1 MCKKRAIEEQ
11 KKRRCVK
18 EERKNKLKKLNEG
31 EKDREERGV
40 GIRTKIKGED
50 IKDDENGKQYEEER
64 NNDDDDDDENTKTT
78 HKIYSGIN
86 NRRKVKNGSNKGK
99 IKYAKGK
106 EEGISIREKKERT
119 KGNERKKE
127 KKKKKDEIVL
137 IQD

>member
-64 NNDDDDDDENTKTT
+64 NNDDDDENTKTT